1 MYFSF
6 FRRKENVRKA
16 NVEISKLSKGRNYQ
30 EGPEIKSGLTRHSM
44 IGGPNGAFVQINVKL
59 PDSKPADLLQFVVSA
74 KSMKKH
80 IAMPKVKKQSL
91 NIRCSIL
98 GHCIWKT
105 LILKIKIKSR
115 NLLFCLFLGHFSLVS

>member
-30 EGPEIKSGLTRHSM
+30 GGPEIKSGLTRHSM

-74 KSMKKH
+74 KSTKKH
-80 IAMPKVKKQSL
+80 IAMPKVKEKKSVIFSISIRKSQRFSSL
-91 NIRCSIL
+91 
-98 GHCIWKT
+98 
-105 LILKIKIKSR
+105 LILS
-115 NLLFCLFLGHFSLVS
+115 SLSNS

>member
-6 FRRKENVRKA
+6 FRRKENARKA
-16 NVEISKLSKGRNYQ
+16 NVGILKLSKGRNYQ
-30 EGPEIKSGLTRHSM
+30 GGPEIKSEWTRHSM

-80 IAMPKVKKQSL
+80 IVMLKVNYFSINL
-91 NIRCSIL
+91 RCSIS
-98 GHCIWKT
+98 GHCIWKI
-105 LILKIKIKSR
+105 LILKIKKFPQPFVLSVPWT
-115 NLLFCLFLGHFSLVS
+115 F